1 MTKLRKLLA
10 ALPGAEV
17 KGSKDISLSGM
28 SNHSQAVAPG
38 HLFVAK
44 AGTHDHGS
52 HYISQALRAG
62 ASAILTD
69 LCDPSL
75 KGVTQ
80 IVVRDVI
87 EAEGK
92 LAAAFYG
99 DPSREMT
106 IFGITGTNG
115 KSTVATLIQQLWRS
129 ISLQPCGLLGTI
141 AYDLGRE
148 TIPAS
153 HTTPDA
159 ISVQK
164 LMREMRTQG
173 CTAVSMEVSSHALDQ
188 KRCAWVDF
196 DIGIFTNLTQDHL
209 DYHGSME
216 RYAAAKAQLFEQ
228 LRRSSTLRHAV
239 AFGDDPWM
247 PHIVG
252 DGGLALTTFGWSP
265 SHTLSAQEI
274 RLSATGSLWTLVAP
288 EGRWEVS
295 IPLLGRHNILN
306 VLAAVGAM
314 RASGYSIQ
322 SLVPSLSQL
331 QAPCGRLD
339 PIQNE
344 SGRQILV
351 DYAHTPDALEKVCAT
366 VKELTKGRLI
376 VVFGAGG
383 NRDRTKRPL
392 MARAVAGYA
401 DLSIITSDNPRYED
415 PASICQDLLAGLP
428 ATASRQVIVDRAE
441 AIRAAVE
448 QSLAGDVLLI
458 AGKGHESTQ
467 QIGNEVIPFSDHSV
481 AKEALQSL
489 LSRT

>member
-80 IVVRDVI
+80 IIVRDVV
-87 EAEGK
+87 EAEGR
-92 LAAAFYG
+92 LAAAFYA
-99 DPSREMT
+99 DPSLEMT
-106 IFGITGTNG
+106 VFGITGTNG
-115 KSTVATLIQQLWRS
+115 KSTVATLIQQLWRAVKQ
-129 ISLQPCGLLGTI
+129 QPCGLLGTI

-159 ISVQK
+159 IAVQK
-164 LMREMRTQG
+164 LMREMRSQG
-173 CTAVSMEVSSHALDQ
+173 CSAVSMEVSSHALDQ
-188 KRCAWVDF
+188 QRCAWVDF
-196 DIGIFTNLTQDHL
+196 DIGVFTNLTQDHL

-216 RYAAAKAQLFEQ
+216 RYAAAKAQLFQQ
-228 LRRSSTLRHAV
+228 LRRGSNLRHAV

-247 PHIVG
+247 SRVVG
-252 DGGLALTTFGWSP
+252 EEGLTLTTFGWSP
-265 SHTLSAQEI
+265 SHTLSAQNI
-274 RLSATGSLWTLVAP
+274 RLSAAGSSWTLVAP
-288 EGRWEVS
+288 EGQWEVS
-295 IPLLGRHNILN
+295 TPLLGRHNILN

-314 RASGYSIQ
+314 RAHGC
-322 SLVPSLSQL
+322 SLSSL
-331 QAPCGRLD
+331 IPKLSALKAPCGRLD
-339 PIQNE
+339 PIANDA
-344 SGRQILV
+344 GLQILV

-366 VKELTKGRLI
+366 VKELTAGHLV

-392 MARAVAGYA
+392 MARAVAAYA
-401 DLSIITSDNPRYED
+401 DLTIVTSDNPRYED
-415 PASICQDLLAGLP
+415 PEAICKDLVAGLEP
-428 ATASRQVIVDRAE
+428 DAKFEVIVDRAA
-441 AIRAAVE
+441 AIRAAVKM
-448 QSLAGDVLLI
+448 LRPGDVLLI

-467 QIGNEVIPFSDHSV
+467 QIGNEVVPFCDHLV
-481 AKEALQSL
+481 AKEASQSV
-489 LSRT
+489 SSAT